1 MTLEEILQE
10 YFGCKRPFDK
20 GGRLTKHGD
29 IAVQRLISLL
39 HDLNAIGVINGSWN
53 AEKRIDDIIDND
65 WPHSALH
72 FAVQGAQ

>member
-1 MTLEEILQE
+1 MGLEEILQE

-29 IAVQRLISLL
+29 IAVQRLINLL

-65 WPHSALH
+65 
-72 FAVQGAQ
+72 

>member
-1 MTLEEILQE
+1 LTSDINQLNSTIMTLEQILQE

-20 GGRLTKHGD
+20 DGRLTKHGD

-39 HDLNAIGVINGSWN
+39 HTLNAIGIINGSWN

-65 WPHSALH
+65 
-72 FAVQGAQ
+72 

>member
-1 MTLEEILQE
+1 MTLKQILQR

-20 GGRLTKHGD
+20 DGKLTKHGD

-53 AEKRIDDIIDND
+53 AEKKIDEIIDND
-65 WPHSALH
+65 
-72 FAVQGAQ
+72 

>member
-1 MTLEEILQE
+1 MEKTTLLLLTIMDLKQILQE

-20 GGRLTKHGD
+20 DGKLTKHGD

-39 HDLNAIGVINGSWN
+39 HDLNAIGIINGSWN

-65 WPHSALH
+65 
-72 FAVQGAQ
+72 

>member
-1 MTLEEILQE
+1 MTLEEILRE

-29 IAVQRLISLL
+29 LAVRRLISLL

-53 AEKRIDDIIDND
+53 AKKRIDDIIDND
-65 WPHSALH
+65 
-72 FAVQGAQ
+72 

>member
-1 MTLEEILQE
+1 MTLEEILRE

-29 IAVQRLISLL
+29 FAVQRLISLL

-53 AEKRIDDIIDND
+53 AEKRIDDIIDN
-65 WPHSALH
+65 
-72 FAVQGAQ
+72 G